1 MNLLYGKEYVEI
13 DFNDSKVIVTF
24 TTNNGQ
30 SKKFED
36 EQLQALSEENPAQAL
51 QELALQIEIN
61 KLMIS
66 RYLYA
71 MRKIQKKGKWLL
83 HLYFDRKWPLPIK
96 HFI

>member
-13 DFNDSKVIVTF
+13 DFDDSKVIVTF

-36 EQLQALSEENPAQAL
+36 EQLQALSEENPAQTL

-61 KLMIS
+61 KLTIS
-66 RYLYA
+66 RFQLSFICHEKNSEK
-71 MRKIQKKGKWLL
+71 RKVASI
-83 HLYFDRKWPLPIK
+83 
-96 HFI
+96 